1 MESKGQKTLFSEQ
14 PQLCLGK
21 RAERWGR
28 AAWSLPPENPVK
40 PDVVAC
46 VCGGGAR
53 RLACLLA
60 CLRVRSRTGVSRA
73 APRSYHKLRLGL
85 GRGQLQGKKIQNYPR
100 SQSEVLR
107 APSFTGGLVGEKK
120 KAENGCL

>member
-46 VCGGGAR
+46 VWGGGAQ
-53 RLACLLA
+53 ACLLA
-60 CLRVRSRTGVSRA
+60 CLLTCPLSNRGIPRSSAQLPQVAPGTGARA
-73 APRSYHKLRLGL
+73 A
-85 GRGQLQGKKIQNYPR
+85 
-100 SQSEVLR
+100 
-107 APSFTGGLVGEKK
+107 AGEKNPELSPIPK
-120 KAENGCL
+120 